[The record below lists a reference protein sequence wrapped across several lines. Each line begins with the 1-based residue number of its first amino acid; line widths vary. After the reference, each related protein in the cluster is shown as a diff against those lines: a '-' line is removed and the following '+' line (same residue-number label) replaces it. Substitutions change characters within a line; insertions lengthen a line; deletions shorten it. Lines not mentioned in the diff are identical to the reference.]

1 VASRKDQLQA
11 QRFLGR
17 RVDSALVV
25 HETDPEQPPF
35 RRPAGAAWGS
45 IALALVALLAVGA
58 YGFVKPG
65 GNKAWRDGRS
75 VIVVKETGA
84 RYVYVGGRLHPVLNY
99 TSALLALGRAAAT
112 RTVSRES
119 LIGVPRG
126 PAIGIPGAPDT
137 LPAAGRLLTGGW
149 SLCSRPSAD
158 PTGAATD
165 ESMLLAGAEPGGA
178 RPLGESALLVKVPAS
193 GDEYLIWRGHRHRI
207 RQPDTVTVG
216 LALQAEPQARVG
228 PALIDILPAGD
239 PIAPLA
245 VRDAGKPSRAVP
257 SRPRLLIGQLLI
269 VRTPAGVTQHYLA
282 EAARLRA
289 ITALQ
294 YEVQLAARVTTAAYP
309 GAEPAGLPLGVPA
322 AADATMRPL
331 PESGASAPASRP
343 AFAATGTGGV
353 SVCVTYDHAANVP
366 RLSVGGTLP
375 PAEWTVPTTRRTA
388 AGLPLADRIHVPPG
402 RAALVE
408 AMPSTQAAA
417 GTLVL
422 VTDQGRGHALAGREV
437 LDVLGYGR
445 ARPVRLPAGLVARL
459 PLGAG
464 LDPAAARNPG

>member
-1 VASRKDQLQA
+1 MVTRRDQLQA

-35 RRPAGAAWGS
+35 RRPVGAAWGS
-45 IALALVALLAVGA
+45 LALALVALLAVGA
-58 YGFVKPG
+58 YGFIKPG

-99 TSALLALGRAAAT
+99 TSALLALGRTAAT

-126 PAIGIPGAPDT
+126 PAIGIPDAPDT

-149 SLCSRPSAD
+149 SLCSRPAAD

-165 ESMLLAGAEPGGA
+165 ESVLLAGAEPGRA
-178 RPLGESALLVKVPAS
+178 RPVGESALLVKVPAT
-193 GDEYLIWRGHRHRI
+193 GDEYLIWHGHRHRI

-216 LALQAEPQARVG
+216 LALHAEPQARVG
-228 PALIDILPAGD
+228 PALVDILPAGD
-239 PIAPLA
+239 TIAPFA

-257 SRPRLLIGQLLI
+257 SRPALLIGQLLV
-269 VRTPAGVTQHYLA
+269 VRTPAGATQHYLA
-282 EAARLRA
+282 EADRLRA
-289 ITALQ
+289 ITELQ
-294 YEVQLAARVTTAAYP
+294 YEIQLAARVTTAAYP
-309 GAEPAGLPLGVPA
+309 GDEPVGLPLGMTA

-331 PESGASAPASRP
+331 SESEASAPATRP
-343 AFAATGTGGV
+343 DFAATGTGPV
-353 SVCVTYDHAANVP
+353 PVCGTYDDGSAVP
-366 RLSVGGTLP
+366 RLSVGGELP
-375 PAEWTVPTTRRTA
+375 PTGSTVPTTRRTA
-388 AGLPLADRIHVPPG
+388 AGLPLADRIYVPPG

-437 LDVLGYGR
+437 LGVLGYGR
-445 ARPVRLPAGLVARL
+445 AHPVRLPAGLVARI

-464 LDPAAARNPG
+464 LDPAAALAPA